1 MSKPSSARGSS
12 GLADSS
18 SSSRDGSAGPTG
30 APRSVSFD
38 GTVHA
43 ASELLRSPVSGLACV
58 HWRLRI
64 TQHIAP
70 RMQLVHEVASPEAF
84 EICWARAAADGQ
96 PAPPPLRLRLDPE
109 TARIHAAPVLHRE
122 GTPGAL
128 AAGRHFGLD
137 GALRVEEVVLHQGE
151 EVAAEGILDDASAAE
166 GPFRA
171 AARGPEL
178 LDPTL
183 RLPTPGIGPA
193 LLPWALGTAAVLL
206 SATATATYWVWRF
219 HARHTPPTTSQAC
232 VPLMRIPFDRMK
244 PPEPPHP
251 RLP

>member
-1 MSKPSSARGSS
+1 MTKPSGLKLSAR
-12 GLADSS
+12 LDS
-18 SSSRDGSAGPTG
+18 A
-30 APRSVSFD
+30 APPAPPPRMTIL

-84 EICWARAAADGQ
+84 ELYWARASGEDAHLSL
-96 PAPPPLRLRLDPE
+96 PPLRLRLDPE
-109 TARIHAAPVLHRE
+109 SARIQAAPVLHRE

-137 GALRVEEVVLHQGE
+137 GALRVEEVMLHQGE
-151 EVAAEGILDDASAAE
+151 EVSAEGILDDSSAVE
-166 GPFRA
+166 SPFRS

-178 LDPTL
+178 LDSTL
-183 RLPTPGIGPA
+183 RVPTPGIGPA

-206 SATATATYWVWRF
+206 SATATATYWVWRY
-219 HARHTPPTTSQAC
+219 HARHNPFTTSQPAA
-232 VPLMRIPFDRMK
+232 PQMRIPFDGMK

>member
-1 MSKPSSARGSS
+1 MTKPMA
-12 GLADSS
+12 
-18 SSSRDGSAGPTG
+18 
-30 APRSVSFD
+30 VSFD

-43 ASELLRSPVSGLACV
+43 GRELLRSPVSGLPCV

-70 RMQLVHEVASPEAF
+70 RMQLVHEVASPDPF
-84 EICWARAAADGQ
+84 EIHWAVAAASAGASDDGASDDNDGQ
-96 PAPPPLRLRLDPE
+96 PPPPPLRLRLDPE
-109 TARIHAAPVLHRE
+109 SARIHAAPVLHRE

-137 GALRVEEVVLHQGE
+137 GALRVEEVMLHQGE
-151 EVAAEGILDDASAAE
+151 QISAEGIFDDSAATE
-166 GPFRA
+166 GPFRSM
-171 AARGPEL
+171 ARGPEL

-183 RLPTPGIGPA
+183 RLATPGIGPA
-193 LLPWALGTAAVLL
+193 LLPWALGTAAALL
-206 SATATATYWVWRF
+206 GATGVATYGAWRY
-219 HARHTPPTTSQAC
+219 HMRHSGVASAHVVIPVAR
-232 VPLMRIPFDRMK
+232 VPFDRLA

>member
-1 MSKPSSARGSS
+1 MTKP
-12 GLADSS
+12 
-18 SSSRDGSAGPTG
+18 AGPRT
-30 APRSVSFD
+30 VSFE

-43 ASELLRSPVSGLACV
+43 GRELLRSPISGLPCV

-64 TQHIAP
+64 IQHIAP
-70 RMQLVHEVASPEAF
+70 RMQLVHEIASPDAF
-84 EICWARAAADGQ
+84 EIHWAVTPGDPGHKRGQQDAEEDDG

-109 TARIHAAPVLHRE
+109 SARIHAAPVLHRE

-137 GALRVEEVVLHQGE
+137 GALRVEEVMLHQGE
-151 EVAAEGILDDASAAE
+151 AISAEGILDDSAAAE
-166 GPFRA
+166 GPFRSM
-171 AARGPEL
+171 ARGPEL

-183 RLPTPGIGPA
+183 RLATPSIGPA
-193 LLPWALGTAAVLL
+193 LLPWALGTAAALL
-206 SATATATYWVWRF
+206 GATGVATYGAWRYHVRHSATTIPQLTIPV
-219 HARHTPPTTSQAC
+219 AR
-232 VPLMRIPFDRMK
+232 VPFDRLA

>member
-1 MSKPSSARGSS
+1 MTKP
-12 GLADSS
+12 
-18 SSSRDGSAGPTG
+18 AGPRT
-30 APRSVSFD
+30 VNFD

-43 ASELLRSPVSGLACV
+43 GRELLRSPISGLPCV

-70 RMQLVHEVASPEAF
+70 RMQLVHEVASPDAF
-84 EICWARAAADGQ
+84 EIHWAVSARAAGHKDGEKDDGQ
-96 PAPPPLRLRLDPE
+96 PPPPPLRLRLDPE
-109 TARIHAAPVLHRE
+109 SARIHAAPVLHRE

-137 GALRVEEVVLHQGE
+137 GALRVEEVMLHQGE
-151 EVAAEGILDDASAAE
+151 EISAEGIFDDSEATE
-166 GPFRA
+166 GPFRSM
-171 AARGPEL
+171 ARGPEL

-183 RLPTPGIGPA
+183 RLATPGIGPA
-193 LLPWALGTAAVLL
+193 LLPWALGTAAALL
-206 SATATATYWVWRF
+206 GATGVATYGAWRY
-219 HARHTPPTTSQAC
+219 HVRHSGGATPQVTIPVAR
-232 VPLMRIPFDRMK
+232 VPFDRLA